1 MEPVIAYLDKTFI
14 NFRSFAFD
22 GPHDHGY
29 RWVDIKR
36 FRLSTAPP
44 TDEFVL
50 RFLISADQFAD
61 DYAGGGMESVG
72 EIHGPYQLGRI
83 TPDSYEHL
91 DATAA
96 IGVLDGWARQY
107 GSLPAPLAET
117 FEEQLYAPIRNA
129 TSLYGLKEPGEDEF
143 HDFVV
148 HGEFYELVVID
159 RASST
164 LSLVVAA
171 DD

>member
-72 EIHGPYQLGRI
+72 EIHGPYRLDRI

-96 IGVLDGWARQY
+96 IGVLDGWARQH
-107 GSLPAPLAET
+107 GSLPAPLAKAL
-117 FEEQLYAPIRNA
+117 EEQLYAPIRTA
-129 TSLYGLKEPGEDEF
+129 TGLYRLKELGEDEW

-159 RASST
+159 RARCT

>member
-14 NFRSFAFD
+14 NLRSFAFD
-22 GPHDHGY
+22 GPHAHGF

-50 RFLISADQFAD
+50 RFLISADQYAD
-61 DYAGGGMESVG
+61 DYAGGGMEPVG

-107 GSLPAPLAET
+107 GRLPAPLAKT
-117 FEEQLYAPIRNA
+117 LAEQLYAPIRIA
-129 TSLYGLKEPGEDEF
+129 TSHYRLKELGEDAF
-143 HDFVV
+143 HDVVV

>member
-1 MEPVIAYLDKTFI
+1 MIDYLDQTFI

-22 GPHDHGY
+22 ESDAHGF
-29 RWVDIKR
+29 RWVDVKR
-36 FRLSTAPP
+36 FRLCAAPP
-44 TDEFVL
+44 ADEFVL
-50 RFLISADQFAD
+50 RLLIRAEQFAD
-61 DYAGGGMESVG
+61 DYAGGGMEPVG
-72 EIHGPYQLGRI
+72 EIHGPYRLDRI

-96 IGVLDGWARQY
+96 VGVLDGWARQY
-107 GSLPAPLAET
+107 GSLPAPLAKALEK
-117 FEEQLYAPIRNA
+117 QLYAPIRTA
-129 TSLYGLKEPGEDEF
+129 TSLYRLKELGEDER

-159 RASST
+159 RTRCT
-164 LSLVVAA
+164 LSLLVAA